1 MSIFG
6 GLAKA
11 VIGVVVLPVDMVAD
25 VVTLGGV
32 NTNQDRTYTAKRAE
46 KIMAALDEAT
56 DGGK

>member
-1 MSIFG
+1 MSILG

-11 VIGVVVLPVDMVAD
+11 VVGVVALPVDVVAD
-25 VVTLGGV
+25 FVTLGGV

-56 DGGK
+56 ERGA